1 MLGEEKGA
9 WSAGYRARGSQRG
22 DSKARQGLLGHV
34 KIFSLKAIKRHQI
47 ILT

>member
-1 MLGEEKGA
+1 MQGIEPEEAGEET
-9 WSAGYRARGSQRG
+9 ARPG
-22 DSKARQGLLGHV
+22 QGLLGHV